1 MITIDTGFNQ
11 RGLQELTLF
20 PFDDLS
26 LPFVHNLKLTLQQV
40 RKYPGNPVLRYGDP
54 GEPDQGG
61 ATFYGTVLRE
71 GDLFRMWYL
80 AISPRGHF
88 SKDCFF
94 PAWHGY
100 AESPDGIHWEKPKL
114 GLVEFEGSKENNL
127 VWPRK
132 PVRLYYQG
140 KGTGEMYD
148 KDKYHPSLDYP
159 GIIFDPED
167 PDPDRR
173 YKMVYV
179 DHDHDSHFEPNGS
192 PANGFF
198 CATSSDGFDWREV
211 PGNPQIPTKYE
222 VSSLYKFNGCYH
234 AIGQQFSPW
243 IYNRDGSV
251 NSHRTSMVYRS
262 ADFETWEQGGVI
274 GFDRSREGSTEDTH
288 MGPAMFNKGNVL
300 VGLYGQFHTA
310 SEILDYRGDLG
321 LIVSNNGLH
330 FREPV
335 PGFKVIP
342 QEYEGRKWDPTGRGR
357 QAIVQGNGILNVGDE
372 TWIWYG
378 TWGDFDQAGLAKL
391 EKERF
396 GCLELARNESEGY
409 EWSSSI
415 AAEGKAARLFLNVD
429 GVSEACPL
437 RVALNDAAGCPL
449 PGYSGDQCVPVT
461 EAGSRLP
468 LDPFLARSGPRTA
481 PGNV

>member
-1 MITIDTGFNQ
+1 
-11 RGLQELTLF
+11 
-20 PFDDLS
+20 
-26 LPFVHNLKLTLQQV
+26 
-40 RKYPGNPVLRYGDP
+40 
-54 GEPDQGG
+54 
-61 ATFYGTVLRE
+61 
-71 GDLFRMWYL
+71 
-80 AISPRGHF
+80 
-88 SKDCFF
+88 
-94 PAWHGY
+94 
-100 AESPDGIHWEKPKL
+100 
-114 GLVEFEGSKENNL
+114 
-127 VWPRK
+127 
-132 PVRLYYQG
+132 
-140 KGTGEMYD
+140 
-148 KDKYHPSLDYP
+148 
-159 GIIFDPED
+159 
-167 PDPDRR
+167 
-173 YKMVYV
+173 
-179 DHDHDSHFEPNGS
+179 
-192 PANGFF
+192 
-198 CATSSDGFDWREV
+198 
-211 PGNPQIPTKYE
+211 
-222 VSSLYKFNGCYH
+222 
-234 AIGQQFSPW
+234 
-243 IYNRDGSV
+243 
-251 NSHRTSMVYRS
+251 
-262 ADFETWEQGGVI
+262 VI
-274 GFDRSREGSTEDTH
+274 GFDRSREGKTEDTH
-288 MGPAMFNKGNVL
+288 MGPAMFNKSNVL
-300 VGLYGQFHTA
+300 VGLYGQFHIA
-310 SEILDYRGDLG
+310 PEIRDYRGDLG

-378 TWGDFDQAGLAKL
+378 TWGDFGQAGLAKL